1 VSAGWRA
8 GRLLPAVA
16 IALILAGCGQKGPL
30 YLPDKGGQVVTSP
43 AAAPASPPAQAPQSA
58 PGEAP
63 QSTPTQP
70 PQSAPTQLPEAP
82 TAAPKKT
89 DKDSDDSQTPPH

>member
-1 VSAGWRA
+1 VSAGCGSV
-8 GRLLPAVA
+8 GRLPAVA
-16 IALILAGCGQKGPL
+16 VALILAGCGQKGPL

-43 AAAPASPPAQAPQSA
+43 AAAPASAPAQAPQST

-82 TAAPKKT
+82 TAPPKKT
-89 DKDSDDSQTPPH
+89 DKDSDSQTPPH